1 MGSGRQSMLKTRCR
15 APGGTVS
22 EGNTLDLTVDAA
34 GVSTT
39 ISTTFDATYDRGSDL
54 ATIAA
59 VYTTFDIFGDPSSFT
74 IDAAGDITG
83 QSNSGCVLNGEVLII
98 DPLFNTYDV
107 SLDVAN
113 CGGLDGMYAGL
124 GTSQDDVV
132 MDDTF
137 VFAVFTSQTAIVG
150 VAEK

>member
-1 MGSGRQSMLKTRCR
+1 MVYANVAIIIDKIHCR
-15 APGGTVS
+15 LLQWILS
-22 EGNTLDLTVDAA
+22 
-34 GVSTT
+34 
-39 ISTTFDATYDRGSDL
+39 I
-54 ATIAA
+54 
-59 VYTTFDIFGDPSSFT
+59 
-74 IDAAGDITG
+74 IDAA
-83 QSNSGCVLNGEVLII
+83 
-98 DPLFNTYDV
+98 FNTYDV

-113 CGGLDGMYAGL
+113 CGALDGMYAGL